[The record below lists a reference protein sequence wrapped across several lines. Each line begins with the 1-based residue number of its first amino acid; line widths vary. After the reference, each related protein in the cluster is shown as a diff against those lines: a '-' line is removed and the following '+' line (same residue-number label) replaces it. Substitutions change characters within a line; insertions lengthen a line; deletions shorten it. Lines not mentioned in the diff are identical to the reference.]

1 MKHYTFI
8 KSSELTEIE
17 RERVIDLY
25 LIMFFHTENGE
36 IQLLEADDIAERT
49 FGSDEDLAKAGIV
62 LELLK
67 EHKVDGVIVDD
78 ATEVAG

>member
-8 KSSELTEIE
+8 KTSELTKAE

-25 LIMFFHTENGE
+25 LIMFFDTEEGQ
-36 IQLLEADDIAERT
+36 IQIIEADDVAERT